1 MRSDPIFSSQP
12 DLSLVSFQA
21 QRATSVGSRCA
32 VHACSWMM
40 SESSFTISWKF
51 DFSPSWYSTWSSLMR
66 RSLSSRAIP
75 QAWINFLGR
84 KGMNL
89 GHYNSPVFYQRKQ
102 LNRQAN
108 LIISH
113 PLFSSVWG
121 KTFQGYPWHSEWRG
135 TADRYCLSA
144 GAPLSLDP
152 Q

>member
-1 MRSDPIFSSQP
+1 MITFSVF
-12 DLSLVSFQA
+12 SLVSFQS
-21 QRATSVGSRCA
+21 QGATSVGSHCA
-32 VHACSWMM
+32 VRACSWMM

-51 DFSPSWYSTWSSLMR
+51 DFNPSWYSNWSSLMR

-75 QAWINFLGR
+75 QAWINFLGT

-89 GHYNSPVFYQRKQ
+89 RYYNSPVFCQSKQ

-108 LIISH
+108 LSTSH

-121 KTFQGYPWHSEWRG
+121 KTYSRSIPGTVNQGMKRECNTDIG
-135 TADRYCLSA
+135 LS
-144 GAPLSLDP
+144 APLSLNP